1 MEIESRLLLE
11 QLLQKTE
18 EIITTVNEFK
28 KLPMVQLQSRKN
40 PKSWNA
46 LECLEHLNRYGEFYI
61 PEIEKRILAQ
71 KKNSACKIFKGG
83 LLGNYFANLMSVH
96 KKDKKIFKM
105 KTFHT
110 MNPLNSS
117 LNILTIEKFLKQQNA
132 LKLLLYQ
139 ATLVDLTKTKTSI
152 SLTSLIKLRLG
163 DTFRFYINHIER
175 HVLQAQRAIR
185 NE

>member
-1 MEIESRLLLE
+1 MKIESQLLLE
-11 QLLQKTE
+11 ELLFKTE
-18 EIITTVNEFK
+18 EITNIVIGFK
-28 KLPMVQLQSRKN
+28 TLTADQLKN
-40 PKSWNA
+40 KKDSKSWNA

-71 KKNSACKIFKGG
+71 RKNTASKIFESG
-83 LLGNYFANLMSVH
+83 LWGNYFANLMSVN

-110 MNPLNSS
+110 MNPVNSN
-117 LNILTIEKFLKQQNA
+117 LNILTIEKFLKQQYA
-132 LKLLLYQ
+132 LKLLLSQ
-139 ATLVDLTKTKTSI
+139 ASQVDLTKTKTSV
-152 SLTSLIKLRLG
+152 SLTSYIKLRLG

-175 HVLQAQRAIR
+175 HLLQAQRAIR